1 MSNVVDLLCIAWT
14 EQDKDSTFNT
24 AIRTQ
29 RNTHTL
35 PCPAGRHSD
44 VAYVASFNDIMKRFH
59 LKFKKCQ
66 LIIPSPLDI
75 DPRTV
80 SAIGVSLSKR
90 WPTLKL

>member
-1 MSNVVDLLCIAWT
+1 MSDDLDLLCIAWT

-59 LKFKKCQ
+59 LKFKNVN
-66 LIIPSPLDI
+66 LLYHLP
-75 DPRTV
+75 
-80 SAIGVSLSKR
+80 
-90 WPTLKL
+90 